1 MNVSTI
7 TISSRIKKRL
17 MKLKG
22 NKSWDEFFEEIIEQ
36 LEIQK
41 LVEEAKKF
49 QEEFQLSDDEAKK
62 MLKFLRKSRH
72 EWRFRYP

>member
-1 MNVSTI
+1 MSISTI
-7 TISSRIKKRL
+7 TISTKIKKRL

-22 NKSWDEFFEEIIEQ
+22 NKSWDEFFREIIEK
-36 LEIQK
+36 LETQT

-49 QEEFQLSDDEAKK
+49 QEEFRLSEKEAKK
-62 MLKFLRKSRH
+62 MLDLLRKNRR